1 MKFCIR
7 EHRERAKLTQ
17 EELAEK
23 SGVSRA
29 TISNLEMNSTDTCT
43 TKTLS
48 KIANVLNVDVSA
60 LFFEEKV

>member
-1 MKFCIR
+1 MRFCIKEYR
-7 EHRERAKLTQ
+7 EKAKLTQ

-23 SGVSRA
+23 SGVSRT
-29 TISNLEMNSTDTCT
+29 TISNLEMNYTDTCT

-48 KIANVLNVDVSA
+48 KIANVLNVDVRS

>member
-1 MKFCIR
+1 MRFRIR

-29 TISNLEMNSTDTCT
+29 TISNLEMNYTDTCT
-43 TKTLS
+43 TKTLC
-48 KIANVLNVDVSA
+48 KIANVLNVKVEA
-60 LFFEEKV
+60 LFFDEKV